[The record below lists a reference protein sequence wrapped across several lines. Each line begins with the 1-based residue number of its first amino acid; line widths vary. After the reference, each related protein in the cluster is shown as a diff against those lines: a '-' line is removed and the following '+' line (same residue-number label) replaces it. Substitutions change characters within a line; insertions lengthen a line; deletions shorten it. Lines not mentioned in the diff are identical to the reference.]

1 METVAACI
9 EYRITN
15 KRKKG
20 MMPMGNSNS
29 LFNFAKSAASFAAY
43 AITLV
48 LTNDA
53 SAATALNQ

>member
-1 METVAACI
+1 
-9 EYRITN
+9 
-15 KRKKG
+15 